1 MKTGLALLEENYNTT
16 LSYRVQENMDITK
29 TGKGKIMKQIA
40 GMSNSKTKKIRYFP
54 HIYFQVIVKTSQ
66 KQKLNLTRPKIQ
78 MQTLDVVL

>member
-40 GMSNSKTKKIRYFP
+40 GMSN
-54 HIYFQVIVKTSQ
+54 V
-66 KQKLNLTRPKIQ
+66 KQKKSDIFLIFIFR
-78 MQTLDVVL
+78 